1 MTTSSVFPSSEA
13 GSRTVP
19 KSKPTA
25 ISRFRQF
32 AEDHLGIK
40 PQPKIVF
47 PPPSWQIND
56 VSNPYIADNVQNI
69 SGVEAE
75 HPEEIPEPRSFALKI
90 RQMIESLPP
99 SVTAAIGMTEQ
110 GTTRTSP
117 ESTETLVVPPVDGK
131 GPPIPE
137 NVDAKT
143 MRLLSSENVMNGGES
158 DVPAPSHGPRRQ
170 SVWSALEGMEP
181 GRTPESREQVFGP
194 PPTHP
199 DSALRRTEH
208 TEKGVMMYSPLEPTA
223 DSEVE
228 IAESREVNNVEQSAS
243 VPPATTETQWVPSTT
258 KISVLTTWWGYRLY
272 LPPPVMATL
281 DSSQMKATQRAAM
294 ITAALT
300 WFLKKVPTMIIP
312 APMMPTVK
320 VLRRLSPL
328 LSYIGV
334 FIAWSWTRIS
344 ACDKGNGVV
353 LSATWL
359 LPVALIPMAWDAG
372 DIYGPPI
379 RPASTPPDPGRMDHA
394 SSSSENGK
402 GKEKSKSFFS
412 RFGLS

>member
-1 MTTSSVFPSSEA
+1 MPSSLET
-13 GSRTVP
+13 GPPTVP
-19 KSKPTA
+19 KAKLTA
-25 ISRFRQF
+25 MSRFKQF

-56 VSNPYIADNVQNI
+56 VSNPYLGENAQDNSAI
-69 SGVEAE
+69 TAE
-75 HPEEIPEPRSFALKI
+75 SPEDVPEPKTFALKI

-99 SVTAAIGMTEQ
+99 SVTAAIGMGPTEQ
-110 GTTRTSP
+110 GTSHASQ
-117 ESTETLVVPPVDGK
+117 ESTSTSIAPPIDGR

-143 MRLLSSENVMNGGES
+143 MRLLSSKNVMNGDDS
-158 DVPAPSHGPRRQ
+158 DVLAPRDGAHRQ

-181 GRTPESREQVFGP
+181 GHTPESREQIFGP

-199 DSALRRTEH
+199 DLASRRTEH
-208 TEKGVMMYSPLEPTA
+208 AEQAVMMYSPLEPTA

-228 IAESREVNNVEQSAS
+228 IAESKEVNTTS
-243 VPPATTETQWVPSTT
+243 VDQGTPAAPPATMTTRWVPSTT

-272 LPPPVMATL
+272 LPPPVMAIL
-281 DSSQMKATQRAAM
+281 DSSQIKATQRAAM
-294 ITAALT
+294 ITTALT
-300 WFLKKVPTMIIP
+300 WFLKKVPTMMVP
-312 APMMPTVK
+312 APMMPAVK

-334 FIAWSWTRIS
+334 FIAWSWSRIT
-344 ACDKGNGVV
+344 ACDRGNGVV

-379 RPASTPPDPGRMDHA
+379 RPPPATTPPDPQMDHA
-394 SSSSENGK
+394 PSGFQNRK
-402 GKEKSKSFFS
+402 GKEKSKRWVPVIMF
-412 RFGLS
+412 